1 MKSHVKILLAFVL
14 NLAFAIFELIGGI
27 FSGSIAILSDSAH
40 DFADA
45 LSIGFSFLLERKSI
59 KKANKTYTYGYGG
72 FSLLGGFFTTLML
85 IIGSILMIYL
95 SIEKIVNPT
104 PVNFDLMIIFGVVG
118 VVINF
123 LATIF
128 TKHGHSLNQR
138 AVNLHMLEDVFG
150 WLVVLIGAIVM
161 RFTGFTLLDPILY
174 IVVALF
180 ILYKAIVNIIPICHI
195 FTYKTPKNIC
205 PDNVKSTLE
214 NIDGITDVHHIH
226 IWNISENVTCATM
239 HVVSNFQSNELK
251 HEIKHTLHHLGIS
264 HATIEFENENELCL
278 DQACQLSTEINQT
291 HCHHHH

>member
-150 WLVVLIGAIVM
+150 WLVVLIGSIVM
-161 RFTGFTLLDPILY
+161 RFTGFTLLDPILS
-174 IVVALF
+174 IIIALF
-180 ILYKAIVNIIPICHI
+180 ILYKAICNIIPICHI
-195 FTYKTPKNIC
+195 FTFRTPKDVSVNT
-205 PDNVKSTLE
+205 VKEMIE
-214 NIDGITDVHHIH
+214 NIDGVIDVHHIH

-239 HVVSNFQSNELK
+239 HVVCAEQSEHLK
-251 HEIKHTLHHLGIS
+251 HEIKHVLHELSIAHS
-264 HATIEFENENELCL
+264 NIELESESETCL
-278 DQACQLSTEINQT
+278 NPVCQINSKVPYV
-291 HCHHHH
+291 HCHHH